1 MIKTL
6 SPYAT
11 APASTAKTAEIL
23 SRYRPI
29 APKPETAPSASSA
42 AAESPTSMSPNI
54 RQSPYL
60 RNLWSQ
66 LQARPTR
73 TRKRGRTA
81 ISPPAIKR
89 PKTAPV
95 APGLGG
101 IPSPCALPP
110 TKSLSLQVFARG
122 LPHIPPAGLMESPP
136 MALAASTAAAAA
148 KSPRS
153 LVTLPLLPC
162 SPELSCMNTARGKE
176 AAAAVDLNVN
186 SAAEMIPEEKDLLR
200 QLQGPA
206 SSGGGGKVISPRPVR
221 PVGSRISVGCIREDR
236 RPDSPAPRVRQ
247 KPEEVEEEVESEALP
262 AVISDSNNRVRV
274 VNSAYKEMVG
284 QPECPWLEAMDNPG
298 AAAGRRRRIGGEV
311 AIRMCD
317 EEAKVPVWADGFS
330 CWARIEWVG
339 SGGKKSSVKAFCDA
353 IRLRCKAK
361 DYLFTWR
368 FHTNA
373 AARPSSESSSSA
385 V

>member
-6 SPYAT
+6 SPYST
-11 APASTAKTAEIL
+11 APASTAKTAEIM

-29 APKPETAPSASSA
+29 APKPETVPSPNS
-42 AAESPTSMSPNI
+42 AAESPTSSSMSPKI

-60 RNLWSQ
+60 RSLWPQ

-89 PKTAPV
+89 PKTA
-95 APGLGG
+95 AALAG

-110 TKSLSLQVFARG
+110 TKSLSLQAFTHS
-122 LPHIPPAGLMESPP
+122 LPHIPLPGLMEKHPV
-136 MALAASTAAAAA
+136 ALATSAAAAS
-148 KSPRS
+148 SPRS

-162 SPELSCMNTARGKE
+162 SPELNCMSTVRGEE
-176 AAAAVDLNVN
+176 AAAMDLNDNLAV
-186 SAAEMIPEEKDLLR
+186 ETIPEEKDLLR

-206 SSGGGGKVISPRPVR
+206 SGGGKVISPRLVR
-221 PVGSRISVGCIREDR
+221 PVGSSISVGCISEDR
-236 RPDSPAPRVRQ
+236 RPDSPAPPRARQ
-247 KPEEVEEEVESEALP
+247 KPEEVESEVESEALP

-284 QPECPWLEAMDNPG
+284 QPECPWLEAMG
-298 AAAGRRRRIGGEV
+298 GRRRIGGEV

-317 EEAKVPVWADGFS
+317 AEAKVPVWADGFS

-339 SGGKKSSVKAFCDA
+339 SGGEKSSVKAFCDA
-353 IRLRCKAK
+353 IRLRCESR
-361 DYLFTWR
+361 DYLFAWR

-373 AARPSSESSSSA
+373 AARPSSESSSGA

>member
-6 SPYAT
+6 SPYST
-11 APASTAKTAEIL
+11 TPASTAKTAEIM

-29 APKPETAPSASSA
+29 APKPETVSVANS
-42 AAESPTSMSPNI
+42 AAESPTSMSPKI

-60 RNLWSQ
+60 RNLWPQ

-81 ISPPAIKR
+81 VSPPAIKR
-89 PKTAPV
+89 PKTA
-95 APGLGG
+95 AAAFAA

-110 TKSLSLQVFARG
+110 TKSLSLQVFTHS
-122 LPHIPPAGLMESPP
+122 LPHIPLAGLMERPP
-136 MALAASTAAAAA
+136 VALAASALAAAAA
-148 KSPRS
+148 ASSPRS

-162 SPELSCMNTARGKE
+162 SPELNCMNTVRGEE
-176 AAAAVDLNVN
+176 AAARDLNVN
-186 SAAEMIPEEKDLLR
+186 SAVEMIPEEKDLLR
-200 QLQGPA
+200 QLQGP
-206 SSGGGGKVISPRPVR
+206 SSGCGNVISPRPVR
-221 PVGSRISVGCIREDR
+221 PVGSTISVGCIIEDR
-236 RPDSPAPRVRQ
+236 RPDWPAPRVRQ
-247 KPEEVEEEVESEALP
+247 KPEQVEEEVESEALP

-284 QPECPWLEAMDNPG
+284 QPECPWLEAMANLG
-298 AAAGRRRRIGGEV
+298 AGGRRIGGEV
-311 AIRMCD
+311 AIQMCD

-353 IRLRCKAK
+353 IRLRCESK

-368 FHTNA
+368 FHTST
-373 AARPSSESSSSA
+373 ARPSSESSSSA

>member
-6 SPYAT
+6 SPYST
-11 APASTAKTAEIL
+11 APASTAKTAEIM

-29 APKPETAPSASSA
+29 APKPETLPSASS
-42 AAESPTSMSPNI
+42 AAESPTSMTPKI

-60 RNLWSQ
+60 RNLWPQ

-89 PKTAPV
+89 PKTV
-95 APGLGG
+95 ASAAALAG
-101 IPSPCALPP
+101 IPSPCTLPP
-110 TKSLSLQVFARG
+110 TTSLSLQFFTHG
-122 LPHIPPAGLMESPP
+122 LPHIPLAGLMESPSV
-136 MALAASTAAAAA
+136 ALAASASASAAATAAS
-148 KSPRS
+148 SPRS

-162 SPELSCMNTARGKE
+162 SPELNCMNAARGEE
-176 AAAAVDLNVN
+176 AAAMDLNVN
-186 SAAEMIPEEKDLLR
+186 SAVETIPEEKDLLL

-206 SSGGGGKVISPRPVR
+206 SGGNVISPRPVR
-221 PVGSRISVGCIREDR
+221 PVGSRISVGCISEDR
-236 RPDSPAPRVRQ
+236 RPDSPALRARQ
-247 KPEEVEEEVESEALP
+247 KPEEVEQEVESEALP

-284 QPECPWLEAMDNPG
+284 QPECPWLESMASPG
-298 AAAGRRRRIGGEV
+298 SAGGRRIGGEV

-317 EEAKVPVWADGFS
+317 EEARLPVWADGFS

-353 IRLRCKAK
+353 IRLRCEAK

-373 AARPSSESSSSA
+373 ARPSSESSISA

>member
-6 SPYAT
+6 SPYSS
-11 APASTAKTAEIL
+11 APASTAKTAEIM

-29 APKPETAPSASSA
+29 APKPETVPSANSA
-42 AAESPTSMSPNI
+42 AAESPTPSSMSPKI

-60 RNLWSQ
+60 RSLWPQ

-89 PKTAPV
+89 PKA
-95 APGLGG
+95 AAALAG
-101 IPSPCALPP
+101 IPPPYALPP
-110 TKSLSLQVFARG
+110 TTSLSLQVFTHG
-122 LPHIPPAGLMESPP
+122 LPHIPLAGLMESPP
-136 MALAASTAAAAA
+136 VALVASAAAAS
-148 KSPRS
+148 SPRS

-162 SPELSCMNTARGKE
+162 SPELNCMNTVRGEE
-176 AAAAVDLNVN
+176 AAAMDLNVN
-186 SAAEMIPEEKDLLR
+186 SAVETIPEEKDLLR

-206 SSGGGGKVISPRPVR
+206 SGGGKVISPRPVR
-221 PVGSRISVGCIREDR
+221 PVGSSITVGRMSEDR
-236 RPDSPAPRVRQ
+236 RPDSPAPPRARQ

-284 QPECPWLEAMDNPG
+284 QPECPWLEAMG
-298 AAAGRRRRIGGEV
+298 GRRIGGEV

-317 EEAKVPVWADGFS
+317 EAARVPAWADGFS

-339 SGGKKSSVKAFCDA
+339 SGGEKSSVKAFCDA
-353 IRLRCKAK
+353 IRLRCESK

-373 AARPSSESSSSA
+373 SSESSSSA